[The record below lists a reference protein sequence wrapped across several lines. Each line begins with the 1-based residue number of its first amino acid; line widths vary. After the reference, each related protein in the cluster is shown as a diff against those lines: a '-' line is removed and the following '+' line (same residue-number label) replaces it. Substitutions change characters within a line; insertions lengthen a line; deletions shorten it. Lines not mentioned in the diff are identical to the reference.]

1 MQRRTHCGSKIIKH
15 LIGFLSDIPYK
26 VNFNNV
32 ASEEFFF
39 PNSIFLRSLKLN
51 TNFAFE
57 VIKGVSMHLWI
68 M

>member
-1 MQRRTHCGSKIIKH
+1 MLPQRNS
-15 LIGFLSDIPYK
+15 
-26 VNFNNV
+26 
-32 ASEEFFF
+32 FF

-68 M
+68 MQVLGTNVMFRKAISIHKIQNVPKVLW